1 MSQKQKQSSGDLLW
15 GVEAIADHI
24 GRTKRQAQYLIE
36 NDKIPVTRLGPKTIV
51 GSRTGINTALK
62 SETSE

>member
-1 MSQKQKQSSGDLLW
+1 LSQKQKQSSGDLLW